1 MKKSFFGKKILVKI
15 FTLFVILNF
24 NIFAETYTWKGS
36 VSSDWNDAGNWDT
49 TDSTTQGYNIV
60 LEPATYPAYPVNF
73 STRNTNDFD
82 SLVVEAGVSIEINSA
97 ITVTNAFTNNGTVTV
112 SDSGITITCGSVVNH
127 GKLSFGSNSLN
138 CNDFENRGT
147 LSFTGALDVTNNAS
161 FVSYFTNEGT
171 VTVNNNATF
180 SDTFTNKGNFSITGD
195 GIFSSDV
202 INDGG
207 TISISKNASFSVSL
221 TNDGTI
227 TFGSGDFTVTEYY
240 SGTGTLTLP
249 SGKSTFAAN
258 VTNNGEIIG
267 GTGELLVNGNYF
279 GSGKLTLSSATS
291 TFKGG
296 TVDFS
301 DTKFTHNGG
310 TIIFAKEP
318 SGFSSYGQVDLG
330 VNDTVFNNVQIGTND
345 KTVKITVDGNFT
357 VAGDF
362 SASNP
367 NRFSQQQTSSYKGI
381 TFSGTGKTISF
392 LGKNTIEQ
400 IQVTGGS
407 NTISFASENTITTK
421 LNVSG
426 AGNIITFASDNTI
439 KNLSVTANG
448 NEITFS
454 AENAITDLSV
464 TANSNELMFS
474 ENNTIGTLNLNG
486 ESIIAK
492 FGAGKTQ
499 TITKLTAIGTSGK
512 EVLLTTDSASPS
524 VNDNSTWWN
533 VAGLTSGNRTISNA
547 KIEYSKSQNPLL
559 ITSLDVN
566 VTENTEAS
574 TENWFLRKFYWFGKK
589 DTKWGT
595 DSNWSS
601 SGDSYVACPIA
612 PPTNSGL
619 SEITIVKNDTNVLT
633 LDSNIDVKS
642 FDVASSVTVD

>member
-1 MKKSFFGKKILVKI
+1 M
-15 FTLFVILNF
+15 ILNF
-24 NIFAETYTWKGS
+24 NIFAETYTWNGS
-36 VSSDWNDAGNWDT
+36 VSSDWKDAGNWDT
-49 TDSTTQGYNIV
+49 TDSTTQGYNII
-60 LEPATYPAYPVNF
+60 LAPGSTYDVVF
-73 STRNTNDFD
+73 STRNTDVFD
-82 SLVVEAGVSIEINSA
+82 SLVVKAEVSIEINSA

-112 SDSGITITCGSVVNH
+112 LDSEITITCGSI
-127 GKLSFGSNSLN
+127 
-138 CNDFENRGT
+138 ENNGYLQNKGT
-147 LSFTGALDVTNNAS
+147 LSFTGNLDVKNDAT
-161 FVSYFTNEGT
+161 FTRDFTNEGT
-171 VTVNNNATF
+171 
-180 SDTFTNKGNFSITGD
+180 
-195 GIFSSDV
+195 
-202 INDGG
+202 INV
-207 TISISKNASFSVSL
+207 SKNANFDASL

-227 TFGSGDFTVTEYY
+227 TCGAGDFTVTEFY
-240 SGTGTLTLP
+240 SDTGTLTLP
-249 SGKSTFAAN
+249 SGKSTFRGN
-258 VTNNGEIIG
+258 VTNNGEIVG
-267 GTGELLVNGNYF
+267 GSGELLVNGNYS

-301 DTKFTHNGG
+301 DTKLIHNGG

-318 SGFSSYGQVDLG
+318 SGMYSNYGQVDLR

-345 KTVKITVDGNFT
+345 KTVKIDVTGNFT

-367 NRFSQQQTSSYKGI
+367 INRFSQQQTSSYKGI
-381 TFSGTGKTISF
+381 TFSGTGKNISF

-407 NTISFASENTITTK
+407 NTISFASE
-421 LNVSG
+421 
-426 AGNIITFASDNTI
+426 NTI

-474 ENNTIGTLNLNG
+474 ANNTIGTLNLNG
-486 ESIIAK
+486 EAITAK

-499 TITKLTAIGTSGK
+499 TITKLTATGTSGN

-533 VAGLTSGNRTISNA
+533 VAGLTSGNVTISNA

-574 TENWFLRKFYWFGKK
+574 TENWFLRKFYWFGKT

-601 SGDSYVACPIA
+601 SRDSYVKCPIA

-642 FDVASSVTVD
+642 FDVASSATVDFASYDVTSANGISNEGTIRLQGTSGQTFSAHTNEDGSTIEYYGNNFAS